1 MWPDKGQLPVKDS
14 IFPLKAESWL
24 KSLGYDM

>member
-1 MWPDKGQLPVKDS
+1 MWAVKGQLPVNDS

-24 KSLGYDM
+24 KSFGCDM